1 MSRNSNLHYRAL
13 LEAYEELCRLGIWD
27 FAVDLSGAD
36 LPLRSMEDLSL
47 ALAPHRNQS
56 FMAFHGL
63 GYKNAPHQM
72 DSNAMKG
79 LTLGKSL
86 LKIGVINAKSVNKW
100 GIGVTSV

>member
-1 MSRNSNLHYRAL
+1 MSFLQFLEEIFCLFDKRKTAEIHTNRAL

-47 ALAPHRNQS
+47 ALAPLRNQS

-63 GYKNAPHQM
+63 GYKNAPYQM
-72 DSNAMKG
+72 DTDAMKG
-79 LTLGKSL
+79 LLLG
-86 LKIGVINAKSVNKW
+86 
-100 GIGVTSV
+100 

>member
-1 MSRNSNLHYRAL
+1 M
-13 LEAYEELCRLGIWD
+13 EAYEELCRLGIWD

-79 LTLGKSL
+79 LILGKFLESDIFNCIPL
-86 LKIGVINAKSVNKW
+86 ESRHNEYRLVDPIRYN
-100 GIGVTSV
+100 

>member
-1 MSRNSNLHYRAL
+1 MFVKRKTAEIHTNRAL

-47 ALAPHRNQS
+47 ALAPLRNQS

-63 GYKNAPHQM
+63 GYKNAPYQM
-72 DSNAMKG
+72 DTDAMKG
-79 LTLGKSL
+79 LLLG
-86 LKIGVINAKSVNKW
+86 
-100 GIGVTSV
+100 

>member
-1 MSRNSNLHYRAL
+1 M

-79 LTLGKSL
+79 LILGKWLELDIFNCIPLESRRNEYRL
-86 LKIGVINAKSVNKW
+86 VDPIRYN
-100 GIGVTSV
+100 